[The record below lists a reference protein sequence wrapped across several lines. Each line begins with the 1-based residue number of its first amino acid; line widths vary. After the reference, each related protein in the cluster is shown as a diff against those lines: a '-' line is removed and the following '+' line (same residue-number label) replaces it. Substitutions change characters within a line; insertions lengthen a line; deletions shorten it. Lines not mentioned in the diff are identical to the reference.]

1 LPVRADGH
9 AHMKVKLLGICGS
22 PRKASTDYA
31 VNEALKYAAE
41 KYDVEADYF
50 SAHGK
55 KLNFCLH
62 CDYCVR
68 EKQGCV
74 QKDDMQ
80 QLYDKLIWADAIL
93 IGTPV
98 YQGTLSAQTK
108 TLLDRCRALVASNP
122 SVFTNK
128 IGAAL
133 AVGGDRVGGQEAAI
147 QAIIGFYLINGI
159 IPVGGGSFGANF
171 GATLWS
177 HDRGADGVA
186 EDAEGLRSLHKTMD
200 RFVETALFVLGG
212 DV

>member
-1 LPVRADGH
+1 
-9 AHMKVKLLGICGS
+9 M
-22 PRKASTDYA
+22 
-31 VNEALKYAAE
+31 
-41 KYDVEADYF
+41 
-50 SAHGK
+50 
-55 KLNFCLH
+55 
-62 CDYCVR
+62 
-68 EKQGCV
+68 

-108 TLLDRCRALVASNP
+108 TMLERCRALVASNP
-122 SVFTNK
+122 RVFTNK

-133 AVGGDRVGGQEAAI
+133 AVGGDRIGGQEPAI
-147 QAIIGFYLINGI
+147 QDIIGFYLINGI
-159 IPVGGGSFGANF
+159 IPVGGGAFGANF
-171 GATLWS
+171 GASLWS
-177 HDRGADGVA
+177 RDRGADGVA

>member
-1 LPVRADGH
+1 
-9 AHMKVKLLGICGS
+9 MKVKLLGISGS

-31 VNEALKYAAE
+31 VNEALRYAGE
-41 KYDVEADYF
+41 KYDVETDYF
-50 SAHGK
+50 SARRK
-55 KLNFCLH
+55 TLNFCLH

-98 YQGTLSAQTK
+98 YQGTLSGQTK

-122 SVFTNK
+122 RVFTNTV
-128 IGAAL
+128 GAAL
-133 AVGGDRVGGQEAAI
+133 AVGGDRVGGQEPAI
-147 QAIIGFYLINGI
+147 QAILGFYLINGV

-186 EDAEGLRSLHKTMD
+186 EDAEGLRSLHRTVD
-200 RFVETALFVLGG
+200 RLVTTALFVLGG
-212 DV
+212 DR

>member
-1 LPVRADGH
+1 MPVRADGH
-9 AHMKVKLLGICGS
+9 AHMKVKLLGISGS

-41 KYDVEADYF
+41 KYDVETDYF
-50 SAHGK
+50 SARGK

-68 EKQGCV
+68 EKQGCA

-80 QLYDKLIWADAIL
+80 PLYDKLIWADAIL

-133 AVGGDRVGGQEAAI
+133 AVGGDRVGGQEPAI

-200 RFVETALFVLGG
+200 RFMETALFVLGG